1 MGIYGE
7 SMSIIEESSAGSPFA
22 NKLKNLKAKMKR
34 RHKKYL
40 KEESD
45 IDDILDDEED
55 EFEYEE

>member
-7 SMSIIEESSAGSPFA
+7 NMSLIEESSAGSPFA

-40 KEESD
+40 KEDNEE
-45 IDDILDDEED
+45 ILEDDEEEIENED
-55 EFEYEE
+55 

>member
-7 SMSIIEESSAGSPFA
+7 NMSLIEESSAGSPFA

-34 RHKKYL
+34 RHNKYL

-45 IDDILDDEED
+45 IDDILDNED
-55 EFEYEE
+55 NEFEEK

>member
-7 SMSIIEESSAGSPFA
+7 SMNLVNESSEGSPFA

-40 KEESD
+40 KEEFD
-45 IDDILDDEED
+45 IDDILDDKED
-55 EFEYEE
+55 EFEKE

>member
-7 SMSIIEESSAGSPFA
+7 SMSLVDESSAGSPFA

-40 KEESD
+40 REDSEE
-45 IDDILDDEED
+45 ILEDDEE
-55 EFEYEE
+55 EIENEE